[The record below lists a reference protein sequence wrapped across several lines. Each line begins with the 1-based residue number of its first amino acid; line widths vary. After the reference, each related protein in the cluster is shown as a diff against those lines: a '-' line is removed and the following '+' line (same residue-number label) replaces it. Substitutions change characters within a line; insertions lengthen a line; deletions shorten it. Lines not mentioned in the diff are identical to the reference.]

1 MYRVLSEIPVPT
13 AAHFFNDVVQLY
25 SSAKDNVRDIKRSLS
40 MAIFVGSPN
49 ASTAPAVDMGDV
61 ISSIA
66 APSGSFCFPH
76 RAVLRETAEN
86 KRHYLEIWVGDVLVV
101 SKDLTEAHE
110 LFYADEFFSALS
122 FSPFEL
128 AFMYV
133 AEANGPTEAL
143 EKFKFVPSIGE
154 GQAGK
159 KRPTIFIFRWDT
171 STIPC
176 QTSLAIFSPLDKEK
190 IYCTGHEYTRDGRL
204 LGVRWCNNRPS
215 GIWALTL
222 PSVSEGTADSAV
234 ASLRCAAQKLKPSNL
249 SCRSPRV
256 YRDAAKN
263 ATLSWLSAAS
273 GGPHAGTFSLHA
285 SDLTAPQV
293 KSQVL
298 VDTTWQPRES
308 DGFPA
313 LYLDSNLPASPF
325 IIIHEEVSLV
335 FSSTWGSRDTVLSV
349 SAADGIVKD
358 RVHAI
363 FVTSLL
369 RLTSGIFVT
378 LMGTCELTRFH
389 ENKRNKRSNEVTKM
403 ATTLKD
409 LTPDSDGKLYSW
421 TMLATDGNSRLVCSR
436 SAPTIPHEIVLGE
449 VNSRGEA
456 SWRVIHS
463 PYILPSLKTALSDLT
478 YSVVSIPGRRRTETV
493 FVGRSR
499 PEPTPPPCIQF
510 IHGGPHGV
518 TTTAFVPSIA
528 FLALEG
534 YTISSPNY
542 TGSVGFGETAIRAL
556 LGNCGTLDVQ
566 DCIVAVRHLVSI
578 GLSVE
583 GKGKQFLIGGSHGGF
598 LAAHLIGQFPDM
610 FTATVIRN
618 PVITTDPMSSDIPD
632 WYFNEWNIDY
642 PMSSAPEGYPAATNG
657 DRSLPP
663 RRTPAESQ
671 RILSSSSMEYVDAV
685 TAHVLLHL
693 GGADLRVTPTH
704 GLEYYHA
711 LKEKARNERPEQGV
725 EKEDHS
731 LAGVEASRIS
741 ISASAAPAAVLFA
754 CSATQSLSSLAFLL
768 ELGCTG
774 PRTTADTETETIEI
788 NDAMFCKHFKEVCTD
803 CDLDVCKENDAFD
816 PVVRKGIDA
825 PPATVTTEGTYQCKK
840 HASMTSPPSP
850 SFLTCIACWPVPTQH
865 SLSLSASLSPA
876 VVPHCLRPRSSF
888 SLSIVPLLALPL
900 IPHLLSSL
908 LHLYDYIPA
917 SAPPRAWPSV
927 DAFSAAL
934 CHPSLAPLF
943 LPPVPPRPTIPAFI
957 ILVYTVPHY
966 LLSSTFSLPGRRL
979 TPVPRSLQPMLRLE
993 EADRARAPPRRRQG
1007 RSSASRVVP
1016 VTYSP
1021 QLLDGYEGADHV
1033 TLFNMRASSL
1043 RFTCLIPLPRVF
1055 ALYSPGQVPSPLL
1068 LHSVSLNPNP
1078 TPYIIHRANYSFF
1091 PHCTDCDFD
1100 GREENDAFFGF
1111 DPIDRESI
1119 DAPPG

>member
-1 MYRVLSEIPVPT
+1 MYRALSEIPVPT
-13 AAHFFNDVVQLY
+13 SAHFVNDVVQLY

-40 MAIFVGSPN
+40 TAIFVGSPN
-49 ASTAPAVDMGDV
+49 VLVAPAVDMGDV
-61 ISSIA
+61 IASIA
-66 APSGSFCFPH
+66 APSGSFCFLH

-86 KRHYLEIWVGDVLVV
+86 KRRYIEIWVGDVLAV
-101 SKDLTEAHE
+101 SKDVTEAHGS
-110 LFYADEFFSALS
+110 FYSDEFFSAVS

-143 EKFKFVPSIGE
+143 EKFKFVPHIGE

-176 QTSLAIFSPLDKEK
+176 QTSLASTSPVLPEDHPILFGQPVFSPLDKKK
-190 IYCTGHEYTRDGRL
+190 IYCTSYEYTRDGRL

-222 PSVSEGTADSAV
+222 PTTSEDMADGAV
-234 ASLRCAAQKLKPSNL
+234 ASLRCAAQKLTPSHL

-256 YRDAAKN
+256 YLDAAKN
-263 ATLSWLSAAS
+263 ATLFWLSAAS

-298 VDTTWQPRES
+298 VDTIWQPRES
-308 DGFPA
+308 DGFPG
-313 LYLDSNLPASPF
+313 LYLDSNLPVSPF
-325 IIIHEEVSLV
+325 ITIHEEVFLV

-349 SAADGIVKD
+349 SAADGV
-358 RVHAI
+358 V
-363 FVTSLL
+363 
-369 RLTSGIFVT
+369 
-378 LMGTCELTRFH
+378 
-389 ENKRNKRSNEVTKM
+389 
-403 ATTLKD
+403 KD

-421 TMLATDGNSRLVCSR
+421 TMLATDGNNRLVCSR
-436 SAPTIPHEIVLGE
+436 SAPTIPHEFVLGE
-449 VNSRGEA
+449 VNSRGQA

-478 YSVVSIPGRRRTETV
+478 YSVVSIPGRGRTETV
-493 FVGRSR
+493 IVGRSR

-534 YTISSPNY
+534 YTISLPNY

-566 DCIVAVRHLVSI
+566 DCIATVRHLVSS

-598 LAAHLIGQFPDM
+598 LAAHLIGQFPDV
-610 FTATVIRN
+610 FTAAVIRN

-632 WYFNEWNIDY
+632 WYFNEWNIAY

-671 RILSSSSMEYVDAV
+671 GILSSSSIEYVDAV

-711 LKEKARNERPEQGV
+711 LKGKARNERPEQGV
-725 EKEDHS
+725 EMHWFEKEDHS
-731 LAGVEASRIS
+731 LAGVEASRIVS
-741 ISASAAPAAVLFA
+741 ETSRDWFNRY
-754 CSATQSLSSLAFLL
+754 
-768 ELGCTG
+768 
-774 PRTTADTETETIEI
+774 RT
-788 NDAMFCKHFKEVCTD
+788 
-803 CDLDVCKENDAFD
+803 
-816 PVVRKGIDA
+816 
-825 PPATVTTEGTYQCKK
+825 
-840 HASMTSPPSP
+840 
-850 SFLTCIACWPVPTQH
+850 
-865 SLSLSASLSPA
+865 
-876 VVPHCLRPRSSF
+876 
-888 SLSIVPLLALPL
+888 
-900 IPHLLSSL
+900 
-908 LHLYDYIPA
+908 
-917 SAPPRAWPSV
+917 
-927 DAFSAAL
+927 
-934 CHPSLAPLF
+934 
-943 LPPVPPRPTIPAFI
+943 
-957 ILVYTVPHY
+957 
-966 LLSSTFSLPGRRL
+966 
-979 TPVPRSLQPMLRLE
+979 
-993 EADRARAPPRRRQG
+993 
-1007 RSSASRVVP
+1007 
-1016 VTYSP
+1016 
-1021 QLLDGYEGADHV
+1021 
-1033 TLFNMRASSL
+1033 
-1043 RFTCLIPLPRVF
+1043 
-1055 ALYSPGQVPSPLL
+1055 
-1068 LHSVSLNPNP
+1068 
-1078 TPYIIHRANYSFF
+1078 
-1091 PHCTDCDFD
+1091 
-1100 GREENDAFFGF
+1100 
-1111 DPIDRESI
+1111 
-1119 DAPPG
+1119 